1 MKKRGGKREKAG
13 RSPYIGNVWP
23 GKRIYDLIPEDG
35 TRIQYKELR
44 GKVAKTGISF
54 DTLHRYLP
62 DLERTSQI
70 LREVDATTR
79 PPTVWYRRLIE
90 DFYPEGK
97 DFYLDIVQDRGR
109 EWDRILKI
117 EPFDKR
123 TIECATRLALEL
135 SGMAVFVDNV
145 LAYALRGMPP
155 DVANEYL
162 DVVMKIHLYPWI
174 HRLASFVYREN
185 GLDKWELE
193 CAKDIMGK
201 VLEEVAAIRA
211 GRSVPLWVKSARK
224 VARAM
229 KRTIPKSQARPKK
242 HKGGENSWK

>member
-1 MKKRGGKREKAG
+1 M
-13 RSPYIGNVWP
+13 PYIGEVWP
-23 GKRIYDLIPEDG
+23 GKKIYDLIPEDG
-35 TRIQYKELR
+35 SRIQYKDLR
-44 GKVAKTGISF
+44 AKVAKAGMGF

-62 DLERTSQI
+62 DLERASQV

-79 PPTVWYRRLIE
+79 PPTVWYRRLID
-90 DFYPEGK
+90 DFFPEGK
-97 DFYLDIVQDRGR
+97 DFYLDIVQDRRR

-117 EPFDKR
+117 ESFDKR

-135 SGMAVFVDNV
+135 SGMACFVDNV

-155 DVANEYL
+155 DVADEYL
-162 DVVMKIHLYPWI
+162 DVVIKIHLYPWI
-174 HRLASFVYREN
+174 KRLARLTYYEN

-193 CAKDIMGK
+193 CAKDIIGK

-211 GRSVPLWVKSARK
+211 RRSVPLWVKSARK

-229 KRTIPKSQARPKK
+229 KRTIPKPQARPKK
-242 HKGGENSWK
+242 HKGGDKTR